1 MLKEY
6 LEKYLTGGISF
17 CLDGTGYQ
25 HNYNP
30 CDRVKSVK
38 AMTLRQRIEG
48 LDLLCTVKGSHSGV
62 VREYHNCGNGPLLKL
77 SNFT

>member
-6 LEKYLTGGISF
+6 LGKISDRGNIV
-17 CLDGTGYQ
+17 LSGWTGYQ

-62 VREYHNCGNGPLLKL
+62 VREYHFIVAMVHSLN
-77 SNFT
+77 